1 MFLFMF
7 VINSLMA
14 QSPGVIM
21 ACLGFLLL
29 MLAIVICLRVK
40 KYFRNQRL
48 YDSSDLSS
56 LEKPANSNA
65 DVTVDD
71 HINPDHAG
79 LQKIRQDI
87 TYGVV

>member
-1 MFLFMF
+1 MF
-7 VINSLMA
+7 VINTLMA
-14 QSPGVIM
+14 QDPGVVI
-21 ACLGFLLL
+21 ACLVFLLVVT
-29 MLAIVICLRVK
+29 AIVICLRVK
-40 KYFRNQRL
+40 KCFRNQRL

-56 LEKPANSNA
+56 REKTANANA
-65 DVTVDD
+65 DVTVCD